1 MGTFKLVNDKAAFK
15 NLAVPQGVTR
25 VDRGTLVFPLAGS
38 YIPLPCFRQ
47 SSGTM
52 GDPANAL
59 DSPLHV
65 NLLRCPATL
74 TSCLPLSSGSGHLLG
89 WQDHLVE
96 VGSSLEDIEAVPR
109 GRDLLY
115 DEEVKQVAAKT

>member
-1 MGTFKLVNDKAAFK
+1 
-15 NLAVPQGVTR
+15 
-25 VDRGTLVFPLAGS
+25 
-38 YIPLPCFRQ
+38 
-47 SSGTM
+47 M

-74 TSCLPLSSGSGHLLG
+74 TSCLPLSSASGHLLG